1 VSIHDASW
9 LKSPEGDDPV
19 GEEGLRAGLEASTG
33 GNDPVSGGGMPTVGE
48 EG

>member
-1 VSIHDASW
+1 MSIHDASW
-9 LKSPEGDDPV
+9 PGSPEGDDPV

-33 GNDPVSGGGMPTVGE
+33 GNNPVSGGGIPTVVE